1 MVACTPCARARTLCV
16 FSGDSVKCSECTR
29 KGVLC
34 DGNFSEA
41 DFDKLS
47 EEKAKL
53 EAAQTRAI
61 EELASLHKRIEALR
75 KAQSQMI
82 AREAQSLEQEEQEER
97 QAQQANAAL
106 EVGFDE
112 QQLAAF
118 FRAPEGSCSGGDKPQ
133 GSQG

>member
-1 MVACTPCARARTLCV
+1 MVACTPCARARTMCV

-29 KGVLC
+29 KSVSY

-75 KAQSQMI
+75 KAQGAMI
-82 AREAQSLEQEEQEER
+82 AREARALEELEREEER
-97 QAQQANAAL
+97 QA
-106 EVGFDE
+106 
-112 QQLAAF
+112 
-118 FRAPEGSCSGGDKPQ
+118 
-133 GSQG
+133 